1 MLKSVYNTTAVA
13 AVAAMCVA
21 CGTHNSQ
28 SASGAWQL
36 AGVERTRI
44 LVDSRYDAQP
54 DAEAGAFIEPY
65 KAKVNEQMSPVVGRT
80 ARFMASY
87 RPESELSNLL
97 TDILVWAGARFG
109 EKPDFAVYN
118 MGGIRAALP
127 EGDVTVGDVL
137 DTAPFENRI
146 MFLTLTGAKVK
157 ELFAQIAARGGEGV
171 SAGVKLRITRDG
183 QLLGAEVGGRPVD
196 DNATYRIATLDYLA
210 QGNDGLV
217 AFKSKTD
224 CKSPDG
230 AENTVRN
237 IIMDYFREAAAK
249 GQAVD
254 SSKDGR
260 ITVE

>member
-1 MLKSVYNTTAVA
+1 MNRLHTISISAA
-13 AVAAMCVA
+13 AVLALAFASCSTAQYRVA
-21 CGTHNSQ
+21 S
-28 SASGAWQL
+28 
-36 AGVERTRI
+36 VERSRI
-44 LVDSRYDAQP
+44 LIDSRYDNSTDPEVVRTNNALLERKKLV
-54 DAEAGAFIEPY
+54 DAEM
-65 KAKVNEQMSPVVGRT
+65 NPVQGHAAENLWVK
-80 ARFMASY
+80 
-87 RPESELSNLL
+87 RPESPLSNLL
-97 TDILVWAGARFG
+97 ADILVWGGAKFN
-109 EKPDFAVYN
+109 EQPDFAVYN

-137 DTAPFENRI
+137 DTAPFENKI

-157 ELFAQIAARGGEGV
+157 ELFAQIAARKGEGV

-224 CKSPDG
+224 CKSPGG

-237 IIMDYFREAAAK
+237 LIMDYFREAAAK

-254 SSKDGR
+254 SGKDGR

>member
-1 MLKSVYNTTAVA
+1 MNTDNMLRQLAKGACAVCVA
-13 AVAAMCVA
+13 AA
-21 CGTHNSQ
+21 C
-28 SASGAWQL
+28 ASCAQHWQL

-44 LVDSRYDAQP
+44 VVDSRYDARP
-54 DAEAGAFIEPY
+54 DAEAEAFIEPY

-137 DTAPFENRI
+137 DTAPFENKI
-146 MFLTLTGAKVK
+146 MFLTLTGAEVK

-171 SAGVKLRITRDG
+171 SGGVRLRITKDG
-183 QLLGAEVGGRPVD
+183 QLAGAEVGGRPVD
-196 DNATYRIATLDYLA
+196 EKASYRIATLDYLA

-254 SSKDGR
+254 SRKDGR